1 MAYVFFNPN
10 PKNQIVGDCAVRAVS
25 KALGKEWEDAYIG
38 LCSEGLLY
46 ADMPSANYVWGMYLR
61 KHGFTQK
68 LVPSICPQCTS
79 VARFADDHPS
89 GRYVL
94 ACQSHVVT
102 VIDGSYYD
110 SWDSGDEVVL
120 YYYEQEV

>member
-10 PKNQIVGDCAVRAVS
+10 PKNQIVGDCAVRAIC
-25 KALGKEWEDAYIG
+25 KALGREWEDSYIG
-38 LCSEGLLY
+38 LCSEGLKY

-61 KHGFTQK
+61 RFGFVQK
-68 LVPSICPQCTS
+68 VIPSVCPQCVS
-79 VARFADDHPS
+79 VSKFAEDHQQGRF
-89 GRYVL
+89 VL

-102 VIDGSYYD
+102 VIDGDYYD

-120 YYYEQEV
+120 YYFQQEV

>member
-1 MAYVFFNPN
+1 MAYVYFNPN
-10 PKNQIVGDCAVRAVS
+10 PKSHIVGDCAVRAVS
-25 KALGKEWEDAYIG
+25 KALGKDWEDAYIG

-61 KHGFTQK
+61 KFGFTQK
-68 LVPSICPQCTS
+68 IIPSICPQCVS
-79 VARFADDHPS
+79 VATFAHDHPN

-102 VIDGSYYD
+102 VIDGSYFD
-110 SWDSGDEVVL
+110 SWDSGDEIVL
-120 YYYEQEV
+120 YYFEQEV